1 MTELWRGEERKA
13 RDLIVTNYVKAIRT
27 ALELLDADP
36 LVSLGG
42 ISGLYWARFLL
53 KKGWEMSAFEALQ
66 Y

>member
-36 LVSLGG
+36 PRLVGWNLAFILGEIPAQKG
-42 ISGLYWARFLL
+42 IGD
-53 KKGWEMSAFEALQ
+53 ECV
-66 Y
+66 